1 MLWLMLYLCLIT
13 YALTRHMKPICLY
26 IYWFGLKSRR
36 CLTKYTYWETEKI
49 LVSSGYLTTLVI
61 DLGAWF
67 SKNTEK
73 WHTLMLHCFKLGS
86 HLLSSKCCA
95 YVQIRAIWQKSV
107 SWREFLILNSDFDFK
122 QSKISCYIIYQL
134 VGMIE
139 ALLLILEYP
148 TVHLN
153 PIFAKPLVPSKQIK
167 GNNFSLITSFIT
179 INKLQ

>member
-1 MLWLMLYLCLIT
+1 MFNNLCFDEAHEANLFIYLLIWPKIKALFDKIHILRNWKNSGVLRIPNHIGYWLRSMI
-13 YALTRHMKPICLY
+13 
-26 IYWFGLKSRR
+26 F
-36 CLTKYTYWETEKI
+36 
-49 LVSSGYLTTLVI
+49 
-61 DLGAWF
+61 
-67 SKNTEK
+67 KNTEK

-148 TVHLN
+148 STYLMKNRKNKEGTFGDILFLQMGVC
-153 PIFAKPLVPSKQIK
+153 
-167 GNNFSLITSFIT
+167 SLSV
-179 INKLQ
+179 

>member
-148 TVHLN
+148 STRGPASLSKKGGGSGLN
-153 PIFAKPLVPSKQIK
+153 
-167 GNNFSLITSFIT
+167 SLASQKWTST
-179 INKLQ
+179 ASSTNS